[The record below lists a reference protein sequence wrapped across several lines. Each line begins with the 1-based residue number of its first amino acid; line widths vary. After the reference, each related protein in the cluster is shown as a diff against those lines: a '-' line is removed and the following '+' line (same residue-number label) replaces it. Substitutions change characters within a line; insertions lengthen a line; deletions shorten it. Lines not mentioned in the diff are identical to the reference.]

1 MIRGFLDSRSVWR
14 RLIYPI
20 RPHLGLMSLAVIS
33 EILRQV
39 SGIGVAVLGAA
50 LFARAVAGTAIE
62 ELYPYAAA
70 MIILGLARGTFGY
83 LGPYLS
89 HVAAFRILVDLRD
102 EFFWAIE
109 PLAPAKLARRRTGDL
124 VSTAVSD
131 IELLE
136 LFFAHTAGPAVV
148 AFIVPIIALT
158 ALATINLLLAEAL
171 LIFLILLILMPRL
184 AFWLGTTLGER
195 LRGQQALLNSQELD
209 TIQGMKAILSFGYS
223 RQRIEEL
230 SENSAAL
237 LALQARQAR
246 NIGLQ
251 SAAKI
256 SIVSA
261 GILAVLLCASILVR
275 QNSLAPGF
283 LPITMILA
291 SSVFLSITSVVE
303 ISKQLSL
310 TRAAARRLFLLL
322 DEQPAVRDESGLDPA
337 VPIESI
343 EPSIS
348 LQDVSFRYAPDEP
361 LILSSISLEIPAGST
376 VALVGTSGAGK
387 STVIN
392 LMLRFWDPEAGRILL
407 GGSDLRR
414 YPMMQL
420 RRLFSVVSQ
429 DVFLFSD
436 SIRENIRLGR
446 PEASDAEVEEVASRA
461 RIHDFIITLP
471 QGYDTL
477 VGERGV
483 RLSGGERQRIAI
495 ARALLKGAPILVLD
509 EATSSLDAENERA
522 IKEALME
529 RREGRTTIMI
539 AHRLSTVVDA
549 DWIFVINGGR
559 VVEQGRHED
568 LIARKG
574 RYARLVEAQSFCS

>member
-461 RIHDFIITLP
+461 RIHDFITTLP

>member
-1 MIRGFLDSRSVWR
+1 
-14 RLIYPI
+14 
-20 RPHLGLMSLAVIS
+20 MSLAVIS

-209 TIQGMKAILSFGYS
+209 TIQGMKEILSFGYS

-256 SIVSA
+256 SIVSV
-261 GILAVLLCASILVR
+261 GTLAVLLCASILVR

-322 DEQPAVRDESGLDPA
+322 DEQPAVRDESCLGPA

-407 GGSDLRR
+407 GGSDLRC

-446 PEASDAEVEEVASRA
+446 AEASDAEVEEVAVRA
-461 RIHDFIITLP
+461 RIHDFITTLP

>member
-209 TIQGMKAILSFGYS
+209 TIQGMKEILSFGYS

-256 SIVSA
+256 SIVSV
-261 GILAVLLCASILVR
+261 GTLAVLLCASILVR

-322 DEQPAVRDESGLDPA
+322 DEQPAVRDESCLGPA

-407 GGSDLRR
+407 GGSDLRC

-446 PEASDAEVEEVASRA
+446 AEASDAEVEEVAVRA
-461 RIHDFIITLP
+461 RIHDFITTLP

-549 DWIFVINGGR
+549 DWIFVLNGGR

>member
-209 TIQGMKAILSFGYS
+209 TIQGMKEILSFGYS

-261 GILAVLLCASILVR
+261 GTLAVLLCASILVR

-322 DEQPAVRDESGLDPA
+322 DEQPAVRDESGLGPA

-574 RYARLVEAQSFCS
+574 RYARLVEAQS

>member
-1 MIRGFLDSRSVWR
+1 MIRGVLDSRSVWR

-136 LFFAHTAGPAVV
+136 FFFAHTAGPAVV

-574 RYARLVEAQSFCS
+574 RYARLVEAQS

>member
-261 GILAVLLCASILVR
+261 GTLAVLLCASILVR

-322 DEQPAVRDESGLDPA
+322 DEQPAVRDESGLGPA

-407 GGSDLRR
+407 GGSDLRC

-446 PEASDAEVEEVASRA
+446 AEASDAEVEEVASRA
-461 RIHDFIITLP
+461 RIHDFITTLP

-574 RYARLVEAQSFCS
+574 RYARLVEAQS

>member
-1 MIRGFLDSRSVWR
+1 MIRGVLDSRSVWR

-209 TIQGMKAILSFGYS
+209 TIQGMKEILSFGYS
-223 RQRIEEL
+223 RQRLEEL
-230 SENSAAL
+230 SENSATL

-261 GILAVLLCASILVR
+261 GTLAVLLCASILVR

-322 DEQPAVRDESGLDPA
+322 DEQPAVRDESGLGPA

-407 GGSDLRR
+407 GGSDLRC

-446 PEASDAEVEEVASRA
+446 AEASDAEVEEVAVRA
-461 RIHDFIITLP
+461 RIHDFITTLP

-549 DWIFVINGGR
+549 DWIFVINEGR

-574 RYARLVEAQSFCS
+574 RYARLVEAQSF

>member
-1 MIRGFLDSRSVWR
+1 MIRDVLDSRSVWR

-50 LFARAVAGTAIE
+50 LFARAVAGTATG

-209 TIQGMKAILSFGYS
+209 TIQGMKEILSFGYS

-230 SENSAAL
+230 SENSATL

-251 SAAKI
+251 SAANI

-261 GILAVLLCASILVR
+261 GTLAVLLCASILVR

-322 DEQPAVRDESGLDPA
+322 DEQPAVRDESGLGPA

-407 GGSDLRR
+407 GGSDLRC

-446 PEASDAEVEEVASRA
+446 AEASDAEVEEVAIRA
-461 RIHDFIITLP
+461 RIHDFITTLP

-549 DWIFVINGGR
+549 DWIFVINEGR

-574 RYARLVEAQSFCS
+574 RYARLVEAQS

>member
-1 MIRGFLDSRSVWR
+1 MIGGILDSRSVLR

-20 RPHLGLMSLAVIS
+20 RTHLGLMSLAVIS

-148 AFIVPIIALT
+148 AFIVPIIALV

-195 LRGQQALLNSQELD
+195 LRGQQALLNSQVLD
-209 TIQGMKAILSFGYS
+209 TIQGMKEILSFGYS

-230 SENSAAL
+230 SENSATL

-251 SAAKI
+251 SAASI
-256 SIVSA
+256 SIVSV
-261 GILAVLLCASILVR
+261 GTLAVLLCASILVR

-322 DEQPAVRDESGLDPA
+322 DEQPAVRDESGLGPA

-392 LMLRFWDPEAGRILL
+392 LMLRFWDPDAGRILL

-414 YPMMQL
+414 YPMKEL

-436 SIRENIRLGR
+436 SIRENIRLGW
-446 PEASDAEVEEVASRA
+446 PEASDAEVEEVAIRA
-461 RIHDFIITLP
+461 RIHDFITTLP

-495 ARALLKGAPILVLD
+495 ARALLKGAPILILD
-509 EATSSLDAENERA
+509 EATSSLDAENEKA

-549 DWIFVINGGR
+549 DWIFVINEGR

>member
-195 LRGQQALLNSQELD
+195 LRGQQALLNSQVLD
-209 TIQGMKAILSFGYS
+209 TIQGMKEILSFGYS

-574 RYARLVEAQSFCS
+574 RYARLVEAQS

>member
-1 MIRGFLDSRSVWR
+1 MIRGVLDSRSVWR

-322 DEQPAVRDESGLDPA
+322 DEQPAVRDESGLGPA

-407 GGSDLRR
+407 GGSDLRC

-574 RYARLVEAQSFCS
+574 RYARLVEAQS

>member
-195 LRGQQALLNSQELD
+195 LRGQQALLNSQVLD
-209 TIQGMKAILSFGYS
+209 TIQGMKEILSFGYS
-223 RQRIEEL
+223 RQRLEEL
-230 SENSAAL
+230 SENSATL

-407 GGSDLRR
+407 GGSDLRC

-574 RYARLVEAQSFCS
+574 RYARLVEAQS

>member
-195 LRGQQALLNSQELD
+195 LRGQQALLNSQVLD
-209 TIQGMKAILSFGYS
+209 TIQGMKEILSFGYS

-230 SENSAAL
+230 SENSATL

-322 DEQPAVRDESGLDPA
+322 DEQPAVRDESGLGPA

-407 GGSDLRR
+407 GGSDLRC

-446 PEASDAEVEEVASRA
+446 AEASDAEVEEVASRA
-461 RIHDFIITLP
+461 RIHDFITTLP

-574 RYARLVEAQSFCS
+574 RYARLVEAQS

>member
-223 RQRIEEL
+223 RQRLEEL
-230 SENSAAL
+230 SENSATL

-261 GILAVLLCASILVR
+261 GTLAVLLCASILVR

-322 DEQPAVRDESGLDPA
+322 DEQPAVRDESGLGPA

-574 RYARLVEAQSFCS
+574 RYARLVEAQS

>member
-1 MIRGFLDSRSVWR
+1 
-14 RLIYPI
+14 
-20 RPHLGLMSLAVIS
+20 MSLAVIS

-209 TIQGMKAILSFGYS
+209 TIQGMKEILSFGYS

-256 SIVSA
+256 SIVSV
-261 GILAVLLCASILVR
+261 GTLAVLLCASILVR

-322 DEQPAVRDESGLDPA
+322 DEQPAVRDESGLGPA

-446 PEASDAEVEEVASRA
+446 AEASDAEVEEVAVRA
-461 RIHDFIITLP
+461 RIHDFITTLP

>member
-209 TIQGMKAILSFGYS
+209 TIQGMKEILSFGYS
-223 RQRIEEL
+223 RQRLEEL
-230 SENSAAL
+230 SENSATL

-322 DEQPAVRDESGLDPA
+322 DEQPAVRDESGLGPA

-446 PEASDAEVEEVASRA
+446 AEASDAEVVEVAVRA
-461 RIHDFIITLP
+461 RIHDFITTLP

-568 LIARKG
+568 LIKKKEF
-574 RYARLVEAQSFCS
+574 YATILL

>member
-195 LRGQQALLNSQELD
+195 LRGQQALLNSQVLD
-209 TIQGMKAILSFGYS
+209 TIQGMKEILSFGYS

-322 DEQPAVRDESGLDPA
+322 DEQPAVRDESGLGPA

-407 GGSDLRR
+407 GGSDLRC

-461 RIHDFIITLP
+461 RIHDFITTLP

>member
-1 MIRGFLDSRSVWR
+1 MIRGVLDSRSVWR

-195 LRGQQALLNSQELD
+195 LRGQQALLNSQVLD
-209 TIQGMKAILSFGYS
+209 TIQGMKEILSFGYS

-261 GILAVLLCASILVR
+261 GTLAVLLCASILVR

-322 DEQPAVRDESGLDPA
+322 DEQPAVRDESGLGPA

-461 RIHDFIITLP
+461 RIHDFITTLP

-574 RYARLVEAQSFCS
+574 RYARLVEAQS

>member
-1 MIRGFLDSRSVWR
+1 MIRGVLDSRSVWR

-195 LRGQQALLNSQELD
+195 LRGQQALLNSQVLD
-209 TIQGMKAILSFGYS
+209 TIQGMKEILSFGYS
-223 RQRIEEL
+223 RQRLEEL
-230 SENSAAL
+230 SENSATL

-261 GILAVLLCASILVR
+261 GTLAVLLCASILVR

-322 DEQPAVRDESGLDPA
+322 DEQPAVRDESGLGPA

-407 GGSDLRR
+407 GGSDLRC

-446 PEASDAEVEEVASRA
+446 AEASDAEVEEVASRA
-461 RIHDFIITLP
+461 RIHDFITTLP

>member
-261 GILAVLLCASILVR
+261 GTLAVLLCASILVR

-407 GGSDLRR
+407 GGSDLRC

>member
-195 LRGQQALLNSQELD
+195 LRGQQALLNSQVLD
-209 TIQGMKAILSFGYS
+209 TIQGMKEILSFGYS
-223 RQRIEEL
+223 RQRLEEL
-230 SENSAAL
+230 SENSATL

-322 DEQPAVRDESGLDPA
+322 DEQPAVRDESGLGPA

-407 GGSDLRR
+407 GGSDLRC

-574 RYARLVEAQSFCS
+574 RYARLVEAQS

>member
-1 MIRGFLDSRSVWR
+1 
-14 RLIYPI
+14 
-20 RPHLGLMSLAVIS
+20 
-33 EILRQV
+33 
-39 SGIGVAVLGAA
+39 
-50 LFARAVAGTAIE
+50 
-62 ELYPYAAA
+62 

-148 AFIVPIIALT
+148 AFIVPIIALV

-195 LRGQQALLNSQELD
+195 LRGQQALLNSQVLD
-209 TIQGMKAILSFGYS
+209 TIQGMKEILSFGYS
-223 RQRIEEL
+223 RQRLEEL
-230 SENSAAL
+230 SENSATL

-251 SAAKI
+251 SAASI
-256 SIVSA
+256 SIVSV
-261 GILAVLLCASILVR
+261 GTLAVLLCASILVR

-322 DEQPAVRDESGLDPA
+322 DEQPAVRDESGLGPA

-392 LMLRFWDPEAGRILL
+392 LMLRFWDPDAGRILL

-414 YPMMQL
+414 YPMKEL

-436 SIRENIRLGR
+436 SIRENIRLGW
-446 PEASDAEVEEVASRA
+446 PEASDAEVEEVAIRA
-461 RIHDFIITLP
+461 RIHDFITTLP

-495 ARALLKGAPILVLD
+495 ARALLKGAPILILD
-509 EATSSLDAENERA
+509 EATSSLDAENEKA

-549 DWIFVINGGR
+549 DWIFVINEGR

>member
-261 GILAVLLCASILVR
+261 GTLAVLLCASILVR

-446 PEASDAEVEEVASRA
+446 AEASDAEVEEVASRA
-461 RIHDFIITLP
+461 RIHDFITTLP

-574 RYARLVEAQSFCS
+574 RYARLVEAQS

>member
-1 MIRGFLDSRSVWR
+1 MIRGVLDSRSVWR

-148 AFIVPIIALT
+148 AFIVPIIALV

-195 LRGQQALLNSQELD
+195 LRGQQALLNSQVLD
-209 TIQGMKAILSFGYS
+209 TIQGMKEILSFGYS

-230 SENSAAL
+230 SENSATL

-251 SAAKI
+251 SAASI
-256 SIVSA
+256 SIVSV
-261 GILAVLLCASILVR
+261 GTLAVLLCASILVR

-322 DEQPAVRDESGLDPA
+322 DEQPAVRDESGLGPA

-392 LMLRFWDPEAGRILL
+392 LMLRFWDPDAGRILL

-414 YPMMQL
+414 YPMKEL

-436 SIRENIRLGR
+436 SIRENIRLGW
-446 PEASDAEVEEVASRA
+446 PEASDAEVEEVAIRA
-461 RIHDFIITLP
+461 RIHDFITTLP

-495 ARALLKGAPILVLD
+495 ARALLKGAPILILD
-509 EATSSLDAENERA
+509 EATSSLDAENEKA

-549 DWIFVINGGR
+549 DWIFVINEGR

-574 RYARLVEAQSFCS
+574 RYARLVEAQS

>member
-230 SENSAAL
+230 SENSATL

-261 GILAVLLCASILVR
+261 GTLAVLLCASILVR

-407 GGSDLRR
+407 GGSDLRC

-574 RYARLVEAQSFCS
+574 RYARLVEAQS

>member
-1 MIRGFLDSRSVWR
+1 
-14 RLIYPI
+14 
-20 RPHLGLMSLAVIS
+20 MSLAVIS

-195 LRGQQALLNSQELD
+195 LRGQQALLNSQVLD
-209 TIQGMKAILSFGYS
+209 TIQGMKEILSFGYS
-223 RQRIEEL
+223 RQRLEEL
-230 SENSAAL
+230 SENSATL

-261 GILAVLLCASILVR
+261 GTLAVLLCASILVR

-574 RYARLVEAQSFCS
+574 RYARLVEAQS

>member
-1 MIRGFLDSRSVWR
+1 MIGGILDSRSVLR

-20 RPHLGLMSLAVIS
+20 RTHLGLMSLAVIS

-109 PLAPAKLARRRTGDL
+109 PLAPAKLTRRRTGDL

-148 AFIVPIIALT
+148 AFIVPIIALV

-195 LRGQQALLNSQELD
+195 LRGQQALLNSQVLD
-209 TIQGMKAILSFGYS
+209 TIQGMKEILSFGYS

-230 SENSAAL
+230 SENSATL

-251 SAAKI
+251 SAASI

-261 GILAVLLCASILVR
+261 GTLAVLLCASILVR

-322 DEQPAVRDESGLDPA
+322 DEQPAVRDESGLGPA

-414 YPMMQL
+414 YPMTEL

-436 SIRENIRLGR
+436 SIRENIRLGW
-446 PEASDAEVEEVASRA
+446 PEASDAEVEEVAIRA
-461 RIHDFIITLP
+461 RIHDFITTLP

-509 EATSSLDAENERA
+509 EATSSLDAENEKA

-529 RREGRTTIMI
+529 RREDRTTIMI

-549 DWIFVINGGR
+549 DWIFVINEGR

>member
-1 MIRGFLDSRSVWR
+1 
-14 RLIYPI
+14 
-20 RPHLGLMSLAVIS
+20 MSLAVIS

>member
-1 MIRGFLDSRSVWR
+1 MIRGVLDSRSVWR

-195 LRGQQALLNSQELD
+195 LRGQQALLNSQVLD
-209 TIQGMKAILSFGYS
+209 TIQGMKEILSFGYS

-230 SENSAAL
+230 SENSATL

-261 GILAVLLCASILVR
+261 GTLAVLLCASILVR

-322 DEQPAVRDESGLDPA
+322 DEQPAVRDESGLGPA

-574 RYARLVEAQSFCS
+574 RYARLVEAQS

>member
-1 MIRGFLDSRSVWR
+1 
-14 RLIYPI
+14 
-20 RPHLGLMSLAVIS
+20 MSLAVIS

-70 MIILGLARGTFGY
+70 MIILGQARGTFGF

-209 TIQGMKAILSFGYS
+209 TIQGMKEILSFGYS

-256 SIVSA
+256 SIVSV
-261 GILAVLLCASILVR
+261 GTLAVLLCASILVR

-322 DEQPAVRDESGLDPA
+322 DEQPAVRDESGLGPA

-407 GGSDLRR
+407 GGSDLRC
-414 YPMMQL
+414 YPMTQL

-446 PEASDAEVEEVASRA
+446 AEASDAEVEEVAVRA
-461 RIHDFIITLP
+461 RIHDFITTLP

>member
-195 LRGQQALLNSQELD
+195 LRGQQALLNSQVLD
-209 TIQGMKAILSFGYS
+209 TIQGMKEILSFGYS
-223 RQRIEEL
+223 RQRLEEL
-230 SENSAAL
+230 SENSATL

-461 RIHDFIITLP
+461 RIHDFITTLP

-574 RYARLVEAQSFCS
+574 RYARLVEAQS

>member
-195 LRGQQALLNSQELD
+195 LRGQQALLNSQVLD
-209 TIQGMKAILSFGYS
+209 TIQGMKEILSFGYS

-230 SENSAAL
+230 SENSGTL

-261 GILAVLLCASILVR
+261 GTLAVLLCASILVM

-322 DEQPAVRDESGLDPA
+322 DEQPAVRDESGLGPA

-407 GGSDLRR
+407 GGSDLRC

-446 PEASDAEVEEVASRA
+446 AEASDAEVEEVAVRA
-461 RIHDFIITLP
+461 RIHDFITTLP

>member
-223 RQRIEEL
+223 RQRLEEL

-322 DEQPAVRDESGLDPA
+322 DEQPAVRDESGLGPA

-574 RYARLVEAQSFCS
+574 RYARLVEAQS

>member
-1 MIRGFLDSRSVWR
+1 MIRDVLDSRSVWR

-209 TIQGMKAILSFGYS
+209 TIQGMKEILSFGYS

-230 SENSAAL
+230 SENSATL

-261 GILAVLLCASILVR
+261 GTLAVLLCASILVR

-322 DEQPAVRDESGLDPA
+322 DEQPAVRDESGLGPA

-446 PEASDAEVEEVASRA
+446 AEASDAEVEEVAIRA
-461 RIHDFIITLP
+461 RIHDFITTLP

-549 DWIFVINGGR
+549 DWIFVINEGR

-574 RYARLVEAQSFCS
+574 RYARLVEAQS

>member
-1 MIRGFLDSRSVWR
+1 MIRGVLDSRSVWR

-209 TIQGMKAILSFGYS
+209 TIQGMKEILSFGYS

-230 SENSAAL
+230 SENSATL

-261 GILAVLLCASILVR
+261 GTLAVLLCASILVR

-322 DEQPAVRDESGLDPA
+322 DEQPAVRDESGLGPA

-407 GGSDLRR
+407 GGSDLRC

-446 PEASDAEVEEVASRA
+446 AEASDAEVEEVASRA
-461 RIHDFIITLP
+461 RIHDFITTLP

-574 RYARLVEAQSFCS
+574 RYARLVEAQS

>member
-1 MIRGFLDSRSVWR
+1 
-14 RLIYPI
+14 
-20 RPHLGLMSLAVIS
+20 MSLAVIS

-209 TIQGMKAILSFGYS
+209 TIQGMKEILSFGYS

-256 SIVSA
+256 SIVSV
-261 GILAVLLCASILVR
+261 GTLAVLLCASILVR

-446 PEASDAEVEEVASRA
+446 PEASEAELEEVASRA

-574 RYARLVEAQSFCS
+574 RYARLVEAQS

>member
-195 LRGQQALLNSQELD
+195 LRGQQALLNSQVLD
-209 TIQGMKAILSFGYS
+209 TIQGMKEILSFGYS

-322 DEQPAVRDESGLDPA
+322 DEQPAVRDESGLGPA

-574 RYARLVEAQSFCS
+574 RYARLVEAQS

>member
-256 SIVSA
+256 SIVSV
-261 GILAVLLCASILVR
+261 GTLAVLLCASILVR

-574 RYARLVEAQSFCS
+574 RYARLVEAQS

>member
-195 LRGQQALLNSQELD
+195 LRGQQALLNSQVLD
-209 TIQGMKAILSFGYS
+209 TIQGMKEILSFGYS
-223 RQRIEEL
+223 RQRLEEL
-230 SENSAAL
+230 SENSATL

-322 DEQPAVRDESGLDPA
+322 DEQPAVRDESGLGPA

-446 PEASDAEVEEVASRA
+446 AEASDAEVEEVASRA

-574 RYARLVEAQSFCS
+574 RYARLVEAQS